1 MKTLTELPKDL
12 PAPTDDGACDHLF
25 GMKLPSIELVAT
37 SGMMVNLVEQNGYV
51 VVYCYPMTGRPD
63 RDLPDGWDHIPGARG
78 CTPQSCAFKDHHQE
92 LAMLG
97 ASVFGLSTQSS
108 SYQQEVAER
117 LHLPFLL
124 LSDESL
130 KFSSALA
137 LPTFQID
144 GMTLIKRLTLIIK
157 AGRIEKV
164 FYPVFPP
171 NENAEQVINWLRVNA
186 EEIKGQPESE

>member
-1 MKTLTELPKDL
+1 VTTFTDLPKDL
-12 PAPTDDGACDHLF
+12 PAPTDDGGCDHLL
-25 GMKLPSIELVAT
+25 GMSLPSIELVAT
-37 SGMMVNLVEQNGYV
+37 NGMMVNLAELNGYG
-51 VVYCYPMTGRPD
+51 VVYCYPMTGRPG
-63 RDLPDGWDHIPGARG
+63 RDLPVGWDQIPGARG

-92 LAMLG
+92 LAKLE

-130 KFSSALA
+130 KCSNALA

-144 GMTLIKRLTLIIK
+144 GMVLIKRLTLIIK

-171 NENAEQVINWLRVNA
+171 NENAEQVINWLRVKA
-186 EEIKGQPESE
+186 EEVIGKPA

>member
-1 MKTLTELPKDL
+1 
-12 PAPTDDGACDHLF
+12 
-25 GMKLPSIELVAT
+25 
-37 SGMMVNLVEQNGYV
+37 
-51 VVYCYPMTGRPD
+51 
-63 RDLPDGWDHIPGARG
+63 
-78 CTPQSCAFKDHHQE
+78 
-92 LAMLG
+92 MLG

-144 GMTLIKRLTLIIK
+144 GMVLIKRLTLIIK
-157 AGRIEKV
+157 AGRIEKN

>member
-1 MKTLTELPKDL
+1 
-12 PAPTDDGACDHLF
+12 
-25 GMKLPSIELVAT
+25 
-37 SGMMVNLVEQNGYV
+37 
-51 VVYCYPMTGRPD
+51 
-63 RDLPDGWDHIPGARG
+63 GARG
-78 CTPQSCAFKDHHQE
+78 CTPQSCAFKDHHHE
-92 LAMLG
+92 LDMLG

-144 GMTLIKRLTLIIK
+144 GMVLIKRLTLIIK
-157 AGRIEKV
+157 AG
-164 FYPVFPP
+164 
-171 NENAEQVINWLRVNA
+171 
-186 EEIKGQPESE
+186 

>member
-1 MKTLTELPKDL
+1 MTTLTELPKDL
-12 PAPTDDGACDHLF
+12 PVPTDDGGCDHLL
-25 GMKLPSIELVAT
+25 GMIMPSIGLVAT
-37 SGMMVNLVEQNGYV
+37 NGMMVNLVEQNGYV

-63 RDLPDGWDHIPGARG
+63 RDLPAGWDQIPGARG

-92 LAMLG
+92 IASLG
-97 ASVFGLSTQSS
+97 ASVYGLSTQST

-124 LSDESL
+124 LSDELL
-130 KFSSALA
+130 KFSKTLD
-137 LPTFQID
+137 LPTFYVD
-144 GMTLIKRLTLIIK
+144 GVVLIKRLTIILK

-171 NENAEQVINWLRVNA
+171 DKNAEQVITWIRSN
-186 EEIKGQPESE
+186 I

>member
-1 MKTLTELPKDL
+1 TN
-12 PAPTDDGACDHLF
+12 
-25 GMKLPSIELVAT
+25 
-37 SGMMVNLVEQNGYV
+37 GMMVNLAEQNGYV

-63 RDLPDGWDHIPGARG
+63 RDLPDGWDQNPGARG
-78 CTPQSCAFKDHHQE
+78 CTPQSCAFKDHHHE
-92 LAMLG
+92 LDMLG

-144 GMTLIKRLTLIIK
+144 GMVLIKRLTLIIK
-157 AGRIEKV
+157 AGRIEKF